1 MIINAGRMFSNLD
14 GGFAVFL
21 IGMRINR
28 PWKIHKWWPAAM
40 AMPKMLKE
48 LESKP
53 ELGMLSGEAW
63 TGRTTILV
71 QYWRSVEHLFAY
83 ARNRDSEHLPA
94 WRAFNRAVGTS
105 GDVGVWHETY
115 VVSSGRYENIYVNM
129 PTFGLGK
136 AGTLSPA
143 TGRHVS
149 AQDRLQAG
157 ARDA

>member
-1 MIINAGRMFSNLD
+1 MAINAGRMFSSRD
-14 GGFAVFL
+14 GSFAVFL

-28 PWKIHKWWPAAM
+28 PWKIHKWWPAAR
-40 AMPKMLKE
+40 AMPRVIKE

-53 ELGMLSGEAW
+53 ELGMLGGEFW

-71 QYWRSVEHLFAY
+71 QYWRSAEHLFAY
-83 ARNRDSEHLPA
+83 AKSRDSEHLPA
-94 WRAFNRAVGTS
+94 WREFNRLVGS
-105 GDVGVWHETY
+105 SSDVGVWHETY
-115 VVSSGRYENIYVNM
+115 VISPGAYENIYVNM

-143 TGRHVS
+143 TGGFKS
-149 AQDRLQAG
+149 AEARLRGA